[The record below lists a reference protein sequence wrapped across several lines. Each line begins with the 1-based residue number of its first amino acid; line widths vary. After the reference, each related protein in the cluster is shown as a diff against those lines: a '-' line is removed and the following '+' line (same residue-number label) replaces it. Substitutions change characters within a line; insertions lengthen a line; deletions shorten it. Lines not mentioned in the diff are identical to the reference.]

1 MSLKNNPILLLSFIP
16 ILIGLVKFD
25 IYIYNTLDYFGKFV
39 MVGVLNIFPFFI
51 ATMLYGKFQNSK
63 FKYLA
68 IVWGIIVMLFF
79 WQLSTFK
86 ML

>member
-16 ILIGLVKFD
+16 ILIGVLKFD
-25 IYIYNTLDYFGKFV
+25 IFIYPTLDYFGKFV